1 MSATAP
7 LLAGHAADSVVT
19 WLGARPVTAAQ
30 FCGAARARAAA
41 LPSSRHAINLCED
54 AATFML
60 AAAAA
65 WLRGQAIVLPPDRLV
80 RTLARMKRDFPDSY
94 CLCDGAQTEST
105 SRECGFAVV
114 RADVAIEEANAW
126 PPPEIALVLEA
137 AILHTSGST
146 GEPSRHRKSWREL
159 VGGARMLAA
168 ALGSPS
174 TDAAVVGTVQ
184 PQHMY
189 GLETTI
195 MFPLQCGGRL
205 LPVRPALPG
214 EVGDAV
220 HVARSLGVASMWL
233 FTTPLQ
239 LRAFHAAG
247 HVDGIVRVVT
257 ATMPLDLELA
267 RRIEHDWHAR
277 VDEIYGCTEGGT
289 LAFRRPTQ
297 TDVFTG
303 GQGVHF
309 AVDDAGKAA
318 VVASHLREP
327 IALADRVELVDS
339 SAVTTSRRVRLLGRD
354 DDLVKV
360 GGKRAS
366 LAGLTA
372 TLTSLPGV
380 VDGAFFF
387 PTDDARRLCAV
398 VVAPEAS
405 PLQIRTALAA
415 VIDGAFL
422 PRPLVFVDAIPR
434 TASQKAP
441 LASLRA
447 LVASRKQQAAGAF
460 VTEARFDR
468 ADPVFAGHFPGR
480 PIVPGV
486 LLIERVEATLAQ
498 RGRRMVEV
506 GSVKFLAAALPEETL
521 AISVAC
527 DASGDARFEIVRET
541 TLVASGVC
549 KTVAA

>member
-7 LLAGHAADSVVT
+7 LLAGHSAASVVT
-19 WLGARPVTAAQ
+19 WIGGRPVTAAQ

-60 AAAAA
+60 AASAA

-80 RTLARMKRDFPDSY
+80 RTLVRMKRDFPDSY
-94 CLCDGAQTEST
+94 CLCDGAQAETM

-114 RADVAIEEANAW
+114 RADVAVEQADAW
-126 PPPEIALVLEA
+126 PPPELALSLEA
-137 AILHTSGST
+137 AVLHTSGST

-168 ALGSPS
+168 ALGKPS
-174 TDAAVVGTVQ
+174 NDAAVVGTVQ

-205 LPVRPALPG
+205 LPVRPALPA

-220 HVARSLGVASMWL
+220 RVARSLDVANLWL

-247 HVDGIVRVVT
+247 HVDGIVRVIT

-267 RRIEHDWHAR
+267 RRIEDDWHAR

-303 GQGVHF
+303 GDGVDF

-318 VVASHLREP
+318 VVASHLPEP
-327 IALADRVELVDS
+327 IALGDRMELVDRS
-339 SAVTTSRRVRLLGRD
+339 SATTSRRMRLLGRD

-372 TLTSLPGV
+372 TLRSLPGV

-387 PTDDARRLCAV
+387 PTDDAKRLCAV
-398 VVAPEAS
+398 VVAPGAS
-405 PLQIRTALAA
+405 ALQIRTALAA
-415 VIDGAFL
+415 AIDGAFL
-422 PRPLVFVDAIPR
+422 PRPARVRRRDSPHREPQGAARF
-434 TASQKAP
+434 TARAP
-441 LASLRA
+441 A
-447 LVASRKQQAAGAF
+447 VAQAAGHRVRRRRSFRPCRSRVRGPFPRASHRSRR
-460 VTEARFDR
+460 APDR
-468 ADPVFAGHFPGR
+468 AHRSGARATRPANGGSELGQVPCRRVAGGNARHQR
-480 PIVPGV
+480 
-486 LLIERVEATLAQ
+486 RV
-498 RGRRMVEV
+498 RCFRRC
-506 GSVKFLAAALPEETL
+506 ALRDR
-521 AISVAC
+521 A
-527 DASGDARFEIVRET
+527 
-541 TLVASGVC
+541 
-549 KTVAA
+549 